1 MSYDISFSNKK
12 VFEFYQQHKSLDI
25 ESINVLFVNILEMLY
40 EDINP
45 ALSSTLASNLLENIR
60 TLQQQMNTMND
71 TITKSQSDLSTIF
84 AMKFIEFKK
93 EYIEDL
99 KMILTNTTS
108 EKIAPVIKQYNESLL
123 DKTQLLIKELVPKN
137 NEQLSTLSGHI
148 SREIET
154 AMKELQ
160 HSLNTDTTK
169 LLQQSVNKDS
179 LSKFVSTLDEKFNST
194 LVNSQTI
201 MNNLIAASE
210 QRLDSRIT
218 DIRNL
223 TTQNFADIRE
233 ISTTN
238 NGSQTNL
245 QTTITELLRKME
257 NSSSKGK
264 ISENILYNI
273 ITPLYPTAE
282 ILSVGSTKETGDI
295 MIHRKDKPTILLEN
309 KNYDRNVT
317 TDEVKKFLRDIDTQ
331 NCCGIMLAQH
341 SGIANKDNYQIDY
354 INGNIVMFIHN
365 VEYQPERIKIAIDII
380 DSLKIQMSEL
390 QYDSGDTTVDKS
402 VLEAINLEYQN
413 FITQKMSHI
422 KTIKDFN
429 QRLISQIEEFNIPSL
444 EHLLNKM
451 FTPLSTSV
459 QETCEYCKK
468 IFKNQRALSTHYRG
482 CEEKKNFKPSAPI
495 NIVITKK

>member
-1 MSYDISFSNKK
+1 
-12 VFEFYQQHKSLDI
+12 
-25 ESINVLFVNILEMLY
+25 MLY

-45 ALSSTLASNLLENIR
+45 ALSSSLASNLLENIR
-60 TLQQQMNTMND
+60 TLQQQINSMND
-71 TITKSQSDLSTIF
+71 TITKSQSDISTIF

-108 EKIAPVIKQYNESLL
+108 EKIAPIIKQYNDSLL
-123 DKTQLLIKELVPKN
+123 DKTQLMIKELIPKN
-137 NEQLSTLSGHI
+137 NEQLSSLSGHI
-148 SREIET
+148 SREIES
-154 AMKELQ
+154 AMKDLQ
-160 HSLNTDTTK
+160 NSLNTDTTK

-194 LVNSQTI
+194 LVNSQTM

-210 QRLDSRIT
+210 QRLDTRIT
-218 DIRNL
+218 DIRNI

-233 ISTTN
+233 ISTAN

-245 QTTITELLRKME
+245 QSTISELLRKME

-282 ILSVGSTKETGDI
+282 IISVGNTKETGDI
-295 MIHRKDKPTILLEN
+295 IIRRKDRPTILLEN

-317 TDEVKKFLRDIDTQ
+317 TDEVKKFLRDVDTQ
-331 NCCGIMLAQH
+331 HCSGIMLAQH
-341 SGIANKDNYQIDY
+341 SGIANKDNYQIEY

-365 VEYQPERIKIAIDII
+365 VEYQSERIKIAIDII
-380 DSLKIQMSEL
+380 DSLKQKMADFQHDSE
-390 QYDSGDTTVDKS
+390 DTNVDKS
-402 VLEAINLEYQN
+402 ILEAINLEYQN
-413 FITQKMSHI
+413 FITQKLTHI
-422 KTIKDFN
+422 KTIKEYN
-429 QRLISQIEEFNIPSL
+429 QKLISQIEEINIPSL

-451 FTPLSTSV
+451 FTPLSTST

-482 CEEKKNFKPSAPI
+482 CEEKKNYKPS
-495 NIVITKK
+495 IVLTNTISK